1 MCRRAFFGLAAA
13 LPIALREQG
22 PRFSSGPRST
32 WEYVQDQGKAPEIPR
47 GAVFSVTATCSR
59 GMGIPWNP
67 VGLGMGIT
75 AAWFAVGIW
84 TLSACTGSTMFRS
97 CYPPARNGRGGV

>member
-47 GAVFSVTATCSR
+47 RTILLTTVPVFGRV
-59 GMGIPWNP
+59 GISWTP
-67 VGLGMGIT
+67 VRLGEGII

-84 TLSACTGSTMFRS
+84 DLLDSSPSRS
-97 CYPPARNGRGGV
+97 VTRSMLHRANR

>member
-32 WEYVQDQGKAPEIPR
+32 WEYVQDQGKAPEALEQAI
-47 GAVFSVTATCSR
+47 V
-59 GMGIPWNP
+59 
-67 VGLGMGIT
+67 L
-75 AAWFAVGIW
+75 
-84 TLSACTGSTMFRS
+84 
-97 CYPPARNGRGGV
+97 NGDALQEG